1 VHASNG
7 KWPNS
12 ILAEQIH
19 LTENADADHYAAKAR
34 DKRNYEYD
42 LKAEVTAAS
51 GEESTNR

>member
-1 VHASNG
+1 
-7 KWPNS
+7 
-12 ILAEQIH
+12 LAEQIH